1 MSRNSLRAK
10 TEKGALILRGRFRR
24 FFSELGPGL
33 ITGAA
38 DDDPSGIS
46 TYSVTGAAFGYQ
58 PLWTALF
65 TFPLMA
71 AVQIMCARLG
81 MVTGRGLASLI
92 RRQYPRWV
100 LWFAC
105 ALLLIANIV
114 NIAADLGGMA
124 DVTQLLTGV
133 RAIYWTPVYALLLVC
148 LLFWTNYRTIVRI
161 FKWLTLAL
169 FAYIGAAILAHPD
182 WGAVLRATLI
192 PSVQWSATFW
202 ATLVGILGT
211 TISPYLFFWQ
221 AAQEVEEEKAEGR
234 VTVKQREGATKKE
247 LLRSRND
254 VLTGMF
260 FSNLVMYFIIL
271 TAAATLHAHGKTT
284 IATAKD
290 AAEALRPLAG
300 AGAYWLFSLGLIG
313 AGMLGVPVLAGSCA
327 YAIAEAA
334 NWLGSLE
341 VHPPLAHGF
350 YGVIAIAMSIGLAL
364 NYAGLDAV
372 KMLFWSAVVNGI
384 LAPPLLILVVLLTSR
399 EDIMGEHRNSPLLRC
414 LGWACAI
421 TMIAASLLMLG
432 SSFIG

>member
-10 TEKGALILRGRFRR
+10 TEKGTLILRGHFRR

-71 AVQIMCARLG
+71 AVQVMCARLG
-81 MVTGRGLASLI
+81 MVTGRGLASII

-133 RAIYWTPVYALLLVC
+133 RAIYWTPVYALLLAG

-182 WGAVLRATLI
+182 WGAVLRATLV
-192 PSVQWSATFW
+192 PSVQWSANFW

-271 TAAATLHAHGKTT
+271 TAAATLHANGKTT
-284 IATAKD
+284 ITTAKD

-334 NWLGSLE
+334 NWVGSLE

-350 YGVIAIAMSIGLAL
+350 YGVIAVAMSVGLAL

-384 LAPPLLILVVLLTSR
+384 LAPPLLILVILLTSR
-399 EDIMGEHRNSPLLRC
+399 EDIMGEHRNGPLLRY

-432 SSFIG
+432 SSIFG

>member
-1 MSRNSLRAK
+1 MPAGTSRRTFVLQ
-10 TEKGALILRGRFRR
+10 GRFRR
-24 FFSELGPGL
+24 FFSNLGPGL

-46 TYSVTGAAFGYQ
+46 TYSATGAGFGYA

-65 TFPLMA
+65 SFPLMA

-81 MVTGRGLASLI
+81 MVTGVGLASVI
-92 RRQYPRWV
+92 RAHYPRWI
-100 LWFAC
+100 LWGAC
-105 ALLLIANIV
+105 ALLVIANVV

-133 RAIYWTPVYALLLVC
+133 RSLYWTPVYALLLVA
-148 LLFWTNYRTIVRI
+148 LLFWTSYRLIARI

-169 FAYIGAAILAHPD
+169 FAYIGAAFLAHPD
-182 WGAVLRATLI
+182 WAAALRATFI
-192 PSVQWSATFW
+192 PHLEWTAAYW

-221 AAQEVEEEKAEGR
+221 AAQEVEEEIAQGR
-234 VTVKQREGATKKE
+234 ATVQQREGASPRE
-247 LLRSRND
+247 LKRSRND
-254 VLTGMF
+254 VLIGMF

-271 TAAATLHAHGKTT
+271 TSAATLHAHGKTS
-284 IATAKD
+284 IATARE

-300 AGAYWLFSLGLIG
+300 GGAYWLFSLGLIG
-313 AGMLGVPVLAGSCA
+313 AGMLGVPVLAGSSA

-334 NWLGSLE
+334 DWVGSLE

-350 YGVIAIAMSIGLAL
+350 YTVIGIAMALGLGL
-364 NYAGLDAV
+364 DYAGLNAI
-372 KMLFWSAVVNGI
+372 KMLFWSAVLNGA

-399 EDIMGEHRNSPLLRC
+399 ADVMGEHRNGPLLRW
-414 LGWACAI
+414 LGWTCAI
-421 TMIAASLLMLG
+421 VMLLATVIMLVTAFRRT
-432 SSFIG
+432 S

>member
-1 MSRNSLRAK
+1 MDHKSLRAK
-10 TEKGALILRGRFRR
+10 TQKGAQILTGRFRR

-65 TFPLMA
+65 TFPLMS

-81 MVTGRGLASLI
+81 QVTGQGLASLI
-92 RRQYPRWV
+92 RRRYPRWV
-100 LWFAC
+100 LWIAC
-105 ALLLIANIV
+105 ALLLVANIV

-124 DVTQLLTGV
+124 GVTQLLTGIN
-133 RAIYWTPVYALLLVC
+133 AYYWTPIYALFLVGM
-148 LLFWTNYRTIVRI
+148 LFWTSYRSIVRI

-169 FAYIGAAILAHPD
+169 FAYVAAALLAHPD
-182 WGAVLRATLI
+182 WNAVLRATFI
-192 PSVQWSATFW
+192 PSVQWTPAFW

-221 AAQEVEEEKAEGR
+221 AAQEVEEEEAQGR
-234 VTVKQREGATKKE
+234 VTVEQRKGASRRE
-247 LLRSRND
+247 LSRSRND

-260 FSNLVMYFIIL
+260 VSNLVMYFIIL
-271 TAAATLHAHGKTT
+271 TSAATLHAHGKTS
-284 IATAKD
+284 ISTAQD

-300 AGAYWLFSLGLIG
+300 DGAYWLFSLGLIG

-334 NWLGSLE
+334 NWVGSLE

-350 YGVIAIAMSIGLAL
+350 YGVIAVAMALGLGL

-372 KMLFWSAVVNGI
+372 RMLFWSAVVNGV
-384 LAPPLLILVVLLTSR
+384 LAPPLLILVILLTSR
-399 EDIMGEHRNSPLLRC
+399 ADIMGEHRNGPWLRG
-414 LGWACAI
+414 LGWTCAI

-432 SSFIG
+432 TSFNS